1 MKIIRDEKKDPLTGR
16 CYTTISYLVEPHETE
31 EEVAETVKQIH
42 PNCDLE
48 VTYSK
53 EHKKFGYKIRTAN
66 GKDVKF
72 V

>member
-1 MKIIRDEKKDPLTGR
+1 MKIVRDEKKDPLTGR
-16 CYTTISYLVEPHETE
+16 CYTTISYLVEAHETE
-31 EEVAETVKQIH
+31 EEVSETVKSIH

-48 VTYSK
+48 MTYSR
-53 EHKKFGYKIRTAN
+53 EYKKHGFKVRVVN